1 MRVTL
6 LTNGQLQA
14 LTEDEIRERL
24 NVNAKAIYGDNV
36 NTNDNSIVGMDN
48 GILTILVHDIME
60 LLQTTNWAN
69 HLLSASGKDLDR
81 FGQDD
86 GIPRKSSSPAT
97 VQLKIAGE
105 AGTEIPEGSQFT
117 TNENLLF
124 YTTENAKIGADGTI
138 MVDAVSDTEGAENN
152 VLPNTITLEVDVID
166 GIDSVT
172 NPIGAQ
178 GGADEET
185 DIAYQARLYNERV
198 HPKNGSEDGI
208 KSYLENEVA
217 GVRQVKVISNRSMQ
231 SDKYGN
237 PPKSTHIYVLG
248 GANHDIAQGIFEIV
262 PAPAYTVGQI
272 HEVVANLSGD
282 ARDVYFDRATTKPVF
297 VKIGISTNFNFNT
310 ETGANDIRKK
320 IRDCFSLLEMGD
332 TVLFSKLYEYIWQV
346 DGLKSVDVQ
355 LGLEPDKLEL
365 KDIPINEFEL
375 AVIDDTN
382 IEVAINV

>member
-1 MRVTL
+1 MTL

-24 NVNAKAIYGDNV
+24 NVNAKAVYGDNV
-36 NTNDNSIVGMDN
+36 NTDDNSIVGMDN

-60 LLQTTNWAN
+60 LLQTTDWAN
-69 HLLSASGKDLDR
+69 HLLSASGKDLDK

-97 VQLKIAGE
+97 VKLKITGE

-124 YTTENAKIGADGTI
+124 YTTEDAKIGTDGTA
-138 MVDAVSDTEGAENN
+138 MVDAVSDTEGAKNN

-185 DIAYQARLYNERV
+185 DIAYQARLYNERI

-217 GVRQVKVISNRSMQ
+217 GVRQVKVIPNRTMQ
-231 SDKYGN
+231 PDKYGN
-237 PPKSTHIYVLG
+237 PPKSMHIYVLG
-248 GANHDIAQGIFEIV
+248 GANHDIAQGIFEIA

-320 IRDCFSLLEMGD
+320 IRDYFSLLEMGD

-355 LGLEPDKLEL
+355 LGLAPDKLEL